1 VFGQISKISVPTL
14 VITGTED
21 VAVPA
26 ANSLIIVQK
35 IPGSWLVQIQ
45 GAGHGLMYQYPNKL
59 SKVLQ
64 TFLSLTNTMPA
75 S

>member
-35 IPGSWLVQIQ
+35 ITGSWHVQIQ

-64 TFLSLTNTMPA
+64 TFLSLINTMPA